1 MEPQRTRM
9 ESGRVRPV
17 PLSPRAAASAS
28 RDRNA
33 VPVPRDDAQMKVTVR
48 HFLRDTCAGATAIAA
63 VAVTVMAVGG
73 AALIVDHTW
82 LVDQRDV
89 LKSATDAA
97 AVAATLEMNRQLD
110 LDPGISDDDLEPRL
124 KGVARRYVMLN
135 FQHLP
140 PDRLATAVRTLKV
153 VVTPRRS
160 QRNVD
165 VEATADLGGTLL
177 SRSLALLGNY
187 KGPEDGMRTE
197 SRAENVNNP
206 VEVVLAIDISQ
217 SMGANLKGR
226 PSTGDSRRIEI
237 VKRAATDL
245 VDVLGPDGEN
255 RIAIGIVPW
264 HTHVRLDA
272 GTRDAWE
279 RNGWAQYPLSRH
291 YGASYFCG
299 GRERGCTPTE
309 VDHDLSPSAPETWLG
324 CLDEHRLT
332 GLGRHASLPS
342 SGDLSNPPGRS
353 PFAQSFF
360 SAAYGFAYECLAGEF
375 PDDYAN
381 QICHDG
387 PPDASRGQFPMPSQH
402 GCAVNHPVAL
412 PLSSDRAEIA
422 GAIDALEPV
431 GARTYSALGVL
442 WAHRLLEHSWKDV
455 WGGDVHPVDPDA
467 DDTARKVI
475 VLLTDG
481 EDSHC
486 GIGNESCADSPL
498 GIDRSDA
505 CSLAKETGNEIFV
518 VAAMHPRNVSGA
530 LGASLRACSSES
542 ENPDG
547 TYAFLDNA
555 TPENLEDAF
564 ADIANQLITV
574 WRVY

>member
-1 MEPQRTRM
+1 M
-9 ESGRVRPV
+9 RPV
-17 PLSPRAAASAS
+17 PLFPGAAVSSS
-28 RDRNA
+28 RDCNA
-33 VPVPRDDAQMKVTVR
+33 VPVPRYDAPMKATVR
-48 HFLRDTCAGATAIAA
+48 RFLRDTCAGATAIAA
-63 VAVTVMAVGG
+63 VAVTVMAVGA
-73 AALIVDHTW
+73 AALLVDHIW
-82 LVDQRDV
+82 LVDQRNV

-110 LDPGISDDDLEPRL
+110 LDPGISDGDLEPRL
-124 KGVARRYVMLN
+124 KAVARRYVTLN

-140 PDRLATAVRTLKV
+140 ADRLATAVSTLKV
-153 VVTPRRS
+153 DVTPRRS
-160 QRNVD
+160 QRAVD

-187 KGPEDGMRTE
+187 KGPESGMRTE

-206 VEVVLAIDISQ
+206 VEVVLAIDVSE
-217 SMGANLKGR
+217 SMGANLNGR

-245 VDVLGPDGEN
+245 VDILEPDDEN

-264 HTHVRLDA
+264 HTQIRLDA
-272 GTRDAWE
+272 AARDAWE
-279 RNGWAQYPLSRH
+279 RNGWARYPLSRH
-291 YGASYFCG
+291 YGASYYCRG
-299 GRERGCTPTE
+299 GTGSCTPPE
-309 VDHDLSPSAPETWLG
+309 ADHDLPPSAPEAWLG

-342 SGDLSNPPGRS
+342 SGDLSAPPGGS
-353 PFAQSFF
+353 PFAQAFF
-360 SAAYGFAYECLAGEF
+360 AASYGYAYECLAGPP
-375 PDDYAN
+375 PDDYSS

-387 PPDASRGQFPMPSQH
+387 PPDASLNQGVMSRQY
-402 GCAVNHPVAL
+402 GCAADHPVVL
-412 PLSSDRAEIA
+412 PLSSDRAEIV

-431 GARTYSALGVL
+431 GLRTYSALGVL
-442 WAHRLLEHSWKDV
+442 WAHRLLEHSWTDV
-455 WGGDVHPVDPDA
+455 WGGDLHPVDPDA
-467 DDTARKVI
+467 DDAARKVI

-486 GIGNESCADSPL
+486 GFGNESCADSPL

-505 CSLAKETGNEIFV
+505 CSLAKAAGNEIFV
-518 VAAMHPRNVSGA
+518 VAAMRPNRVSGA

-555 TPENLEDAF
+555 TPENLEAAF

-574 WRVY
+574 RRVY